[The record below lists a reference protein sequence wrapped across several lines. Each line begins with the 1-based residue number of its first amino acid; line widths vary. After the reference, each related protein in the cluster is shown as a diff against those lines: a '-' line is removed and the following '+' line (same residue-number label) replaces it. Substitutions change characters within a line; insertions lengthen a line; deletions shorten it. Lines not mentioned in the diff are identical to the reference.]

1 MRGIV
6 IPPHYL
12 SILASLV
19 GGLLVIFLRMRSSD
33 KPTNMRKIIIPP
45 LGMSTGFLMFVVP
58 MMRIPWTWGIVA
70 FLVGAV
76 FFAYPLIRTSKLHVV
91 GLDILLTRSKS
102 FIFII
107 VGLLAIRLLLHDY
120 IEQYV
125 SIAQTGALFFI
136 LAFGMIL
143 PWRIAMALEYMKLA
157 RTMQS
162 E

>member
-6 IPPHYL
+6 IPTHYL
-12 SILASLV
+12 SIIVSLV
-19 GGLLVIFLRMRSSD
+19 GGLLVIFLRLKSSD

-70 FLVGAV
+70 FLVGALL
-76 FFAYPLIRTSKLHVV
+76 FAYPLIRTSKLHVV
-91 GLDILLTRSKS
+91 GEEILLTRSKS

-107 VGLLAIRLLLHDY
+107 VGLLAIRLFLHDW
-120 IEQYV
+120 IEQYI
-125 SIAQTGALFFI
+125 SIPQTGALFFI

-143 PWRIAMALEYMKLA
+143 PWRIAMAREYKKLA
-157 RTMQS
+157 KEMNL
-162 E
+162 